1 MSKYT
6 TTIKSLIDN
15 DFDFQLTDYP
25 IFDEAYRVTL
35 NKNILDYY
43 YISEIGF
50 ETPALFRHFL
60 KNTLNI
66 IMPKY
71 NVMYTASIALAQNAL
86 GDVDLTETLE
96 RSVENEASSESEST
110 GNNKNLFQDTPQGTL
125 SSTDIDNQQWATNLT
140 LNANSINDESS
151 SSGTTSEEYTKHILG
166 NNGRKY
172 NIEIYTKLEQNFK
185 SIDMMIINELKDL
198 FMGVY

>member
-6 TTIKSLIDN
+6 TTIKVLIDN
-15 DFDFQLTDYP
+15 NFDFQLDSYP
-25 IFDEAYRVTL
+25 IFDEDYRSIL

-60 KNTLNI
+60 KNTMNI

-71 NVMYTASIALAQNAL
+71 NAIYNAQLTLLQNSL
-86 GDVDLTETLE
+86 GNVDLTETLE
-96 RSVENEASSESEST
+96 RSIENEASSESEST
-110 GNNKNLFQDTPQGTL
+110 GNNKNLYQDTPQGQL
-125 SSTDIDNQQWATNLT
+125 ASTDIENQKWATNLT
-140 LNANSINDESS
+140 LNQNTVGDETS
-151 SSGTTSEEYTKHILG
+151 SSGSTTEDYTKHILG
-166 NNGRKY
+166 SNGKKY
-172 NIEIYTKLEQNFK
+172 NIEIYSKMVDNFK
-185 SIDMMIINELKDL
+185 SIDQMIINELADL

>member
-15 DFDFQLTDYP
+15 NFDFQLTDYP
-25 IFDEAYRVTL
+25 IFDEEYRETL

-110 GNNKNLFQDTPQGTL
+110 GNNKNLFQDTPQGNIT
-125 SSTDIDNQQWATNLT
+125 STAIDEQQWATNLT

>member
-6 TTIKSLIDN
+6 TTIKVLLDN
-15 DFDFQLTDYP
+15 HFDFQLNDYP
-25 IFDEAYRVTL
+25 IFDENYRNIL

-71 NVMYTASIALAQNAL
+71 NLMYEAQIKLAENPL
-86 GDVDLTETLE
+86 GDVDFTESLE
-96 RSVENEASSESEST
+96 RNVNTNGTSDST
-110 GNNKNLFQDTPQGTL
+110 SNGNNKNLFQDTPQG
-125 SSTDIDNQQWATNLT
+125 SISQTDIDEQEWATNLT
-140 LNANSINDESS
+140 LNQNDITDHT
-151 SSGTTSEEYTKHILG
+151 GTVGNTTEEYTKHILG
-166 NNGRKY
+166 NNGKKY
-172 NIEIYTKLEQNFK
+172 NIEVYAKLYENFK
-185 SIDMMIINELKDL
+185 SIDLMIINELNDL
-198 FMGVY
+198 FMGVF